1 MKILKL
7 ILKITIY
14 LLTIFIIFV
23 TCFNLENT
31 LVGFNKEEKEVVN
44 KCYYQEDEDVL
55 IYLQNSNIAYF
66 FEEDF
71 LKITSFYYTFSKQH
85 IYIYEDESL
94 IKYDFIILK
103 NGLYEK
109 EEYSFYKFVDLPI
122 EQIEE
127 IL

>member
-55 IYLQNSNIAYF
+55 IYLQNGNIAYF

>member
-1 MKILKL
+1 MKILKH

-14 LLTIFIIFV
+14 LLTIFIIFI

-44 KCYYQEDEDVL
+44 KCYYQENEDVL
-55 IYLQNSNIAYF
+55 IYLQDGNIAYF

-71 LKITSFYYTFSKQH
+71 LEITSFYYSYSKQH
-85 IYIYEDESL
+85 IYIYEDESS

-122 EQIEE
+122 DQIEE

>member
-44 KCYYQEDEDVL
+44 KCYYQEDNDVL
-55 IYLQNSNIAYF
+55 IYLQNGNIAYF

>member
-44 KCYYQEDEDVL
+44 KCYYQEDNDVL
-55 IYLQNSNIAYF
+55 IYLQNGNIVYF

>member
-31 LVGFNKEEKEVVN
+31 LVRFNKEEKEVVN
-44 KCYYQEDEDVL
+44 KCYYQEDNDVL
-55 IYLQNSNIAYF
+55 IYLQNGNIAYF

>member
-109 EEYSFYKFVDLPI
+109 EEYSFYKFVDLSI

>member
-44 KCYYQEDEDVL
+44 KCYYQEDNDVL
-55 IYLQNSNIAYF
+55 IYLQNGNIAYF

-85 IYIYEDESL
+85 IYIYEDESS

>member
-1 MKILKL
+1 MKILKH

-14 LLTIFIIFV
+14 LLTIFIIFI

-44 KCYYQEDEDVL
+44 KCYYQENEDVL
-55 IYLQNSNIAYF
+55 IYLQDGNIAYF

-71 LKITSFYYTFSKQH
+71 LEITSFYYSYSKQH
-85 IYIYEDESL
+85 IYIYEDESS

>member
-1 MKILKL
+1 MKILKT
-7 ILKITIY
+7 TIKLTLY

-55 IYLQNSNIAYF
+55 IYLQNGNIVYF

>member
-55 IYLQNSNIAYF
+55 IYLQNGNIAYF

-109 EEYSFYKFVDLPI
+109 EEYSFYKFVDLSI

>member
-1 MKILKL
+1 M
-7 ILKITIY
+7 KITIY

-44 KCYYQEDEDVL
+44 KCYYQEDNDVL
-55 IYLQNSNIAYF
+55 IYLQNGNIAYF

-85 IYIYEDESL
+85 IYIYEDESS